1 MTKFQYIGSGGKRPR
16 TPTITNDNL
25 FSKDKVEILL
35 GVGEG
40 EIEGLEDGLKSFFAG
55 DVPLHDKDGNPII
68 KELVASEKKGGSTP
82 TTITFTLGGESAS
95 TSVGVNI
102 LQKSPVVRYTPENF
116 RGKINKLDIRITVA
130 QLFHETAGGDVLNNI
145 AQFRI
150 EYKTARGADPW
161 VVLDFSNATPLA
173 ADLIPPLSNIT
184 FSVGSHTDGKNKY
197 LLTGK
202 TGSGFVIDFRT
213 DVPTIT
219 DDDYVIRITKFNAD
233 TDNSTNTK
241 TACDII
247 FDSFQ
252 ILAQPTRTFSNTA
265 LMHVTGRANDQ
276 FSDIPDF
283 YGIYKGLITK
293 VPTNRVENSV
303 GAGCY
308 PNPVWTGA
316 LIKRWHSNPAWVLYD
331 LLDNPRY
338 GMRKY
343 APTLNI
349 YTQDFYDVGVY
360 CDNAV
365 GNGFGTGDEKRYTMN
380 ITLAENQN
388 GWETLQNL
396 AGAFDAVLYDDGEGN
411 VRLKVDRWVEPRV
424 LFTPETVTLE
434 GFNYSF
440 TDINTQ
446 YNSITVSFTNPQRG
460 WQETRLKVKND
471 TFIALN
477 GEIPLDFVA
486 VGCTSESEALRRAN
500 ARLLT
505 ATTEKTIAA
514 FTTTRLGLILDPLEI
529 VYIADPLLGWGM
541 TGRISHVGGTKIY
554 LRDPLEVT
562 LATQANLILQTT
574 TGLFKAVVMAIDDKT
589 FQVLTNTTAFLDADI
604 PEYAQFTLGNFTTT
618 DGAIFKEAK
627 PFRITAIEPSKDYN
641 TFQLTALEVN
651 PEKYD
656 ILGNPDHPEILIDTD
671 NYTGLN
677 LRQLFEDKN
686 HSLSRQYSG
695 VTFTFDGT
703 LEQQANSF
711 LLLCAA
717 DVNGY
722 AITIGDWTGL
732 LPVGVKPKLVFKGNV
747 KIMGRGGKGGAGG
760 YAYFEAPTRNG
771 YQATVRLGRGEN
783 GQNGGNGL
791 FLDYPVD
798 IQLESG
804 TNVELLG
811 GYGGGRGERGRLLA
825 KNKQFA
831 SHNGD
836 SWYDQYWFNNATVT
850 YPRVEDSS
858 GNQSI
863 SGILTVEGVET
874 MFSAWQANIAVPA
887 SGGSGGLP
895 FGAAGDSGYLTSTA
909 QSGWVIV
916 PNAVKPTPNGVSA
929 TKTERGTR
937 QNTQSYSLPSS
948 SASIVSG
955 VGAAGELEAF
965 LDFPLQPQSYGVGEE
980 VLDFYNTS
988 ALALSQGNQGIGIVN
1003 HANLNIASLGA
1014 WSVLRYNTISGYTT
1028 LTG

>member
-1 MTKFQYIGSGGKRPR
+1 MPTILMTSNEMTKFQYIGSGGKRPR

-35 GVGEG
+35 GIGEG

-68 KELVASEKKGGSTP
+68 KELVAAEYVGSNTP
-82 TTITFTLGGESAS
+82 ETITFTLGGESAS

-130 QLFHETAGGDVLNNI
+130 QLFHETAGGDVLNNT

-150 EYKTARGADPW
+150 EYKTARGSDPW
-161 VVLDFSNATPLA
+161 IVLDFSNATPT
-173 ADLIPPLSNIT
+173 DFTPPLSGVNFT
-184 FSVGSHTDGKNKY
+184 VGSHTDTKNKY
-197 LLTGK
+197 LLEGK

-213 DVPTIT
+213 DVPTLT
-219 DDDYVIRITKFNAD
+219 NDDYMIRVTKFNPD
-233 TDNSTNTK
+233 TDASATTK
-241 TACDII
+241 TACDIV

-252 ILAQPTRTFSNTA
+252 VLAQPTRTFTNTA

-276 FSDIPDF
+276 FNDIPDF

-331 LLDNPRY
+331 LLDNPHY

-562 LATQANLILQTT
+562 LATQADLILQTT
-574 TGLFKAVVMAIDDKT
+574 TGLFKAVVMALDEKT
-589 FQVLTNTTAFLDADI
+589 FEVLTNTTAFLAADI
-604 PEYAQFTLGNFTTT
+604 PEYAQYTLGKFTTV

-651 PEKYD
+651 PDKYD

-732 LPVGVKPKLVFKGNV
+732 LPPDVKPKLVFKGAV
-747 KIMGRGGKGGAGG
+747 KVMGRGGKGGDGG
-760 YAYFEAPTRNG
+760 GVSSSLIGLYIYPSVPDWVSE
-771 YQATVRLGRGEN
+771 QAKGKIGGDG
-783 GQNGGNGL
+783 GQA
-791 FLDYPVD
+791 FYLDYPVD
-798 IQLESG
+798 
-804 TNVELLG
+804 VEIEAGAEVEFIG
-811 GYGGGRGERGRLLA
+811 GYGGG
-825 KNKQFA
+825 
-831 SHNGD
+831 
-836 SWYDQYWFNNATVT
+836 Y
-850 YPRVEDSS
+850 
-858 GNQSI
+858 
-863 SGILTVEGVET
+863 
-874 MFSAWQANIAVPA
+874 
-887 SGGSGGLP
+887 
-895 FGAAGDSGYLTSTA
+895 GADG
-909 QSGWVIV
+909 
-916 PNAVKPTPNGVSA
+916 
-929 TKTERGTR
+929 
-937 QNTQSYSLPSS
+937 
-948 SASIVSG
+948 ASIVSTAGFYEVNKEYRISGAGGGGGFPYGEAGAGGQSPPYSFG
-955 VGAAGELEAF
+955 VPSGSSGTKENGGALTPTNPPFYIQIFSNVGYLVHGQGAAGL
-965 LDFPLQPQSYGVGEE
+965 PRSE
-980 VLDFYNTS
+980 VNNPVPHYTS
-988 ALALSQGNQGIGIVN
+988 AVNPILGIFTRQGPRVNGTQGIGVINEGNMNVT
-1003 HANLNIASLGA
+1003 ALGA
-1014 WSVLRYNTISGYTT
+1014 WSVLRYNTASGYTT

>member
-1 MTKFQYIGSGGKRPR
+1 MPTILMTSNEMTKFQYIGSGGKRPR

-35 GVGEG
+35 GIGEG

-55 DVPLHDKDGNPII
+55 DVPLQDKDGNPII
-68 KELVASEKKGGSTP
+68 KELVAAEYVGSNTP
-82 TTITFTLGGESAS
+82 ETITFTLGGESAS

-116 RGKINKLDIRITVA
+116 RGKINKLDIRITIA
-130 QLFHETAGGDVLNNI
+130 QLFHETAAGDVLNNT

-150 EYKTARGADPW
+150 EYKTARGSDPW
-161 VVLDFSNATPLA
+161 VVLDFSNATPT
-173 ADLIPPLSNIT
+173 DFTPPLSGVNFT
-184 FSVGSHTDGKNKY
+184 VGSHTDGKNKY

-213 DVPTIT
+213 DVTTLT
-219 DDDYVIRITKFNAD
+219 DDDYVIRVTKFNPD
-233 TDNSTNTK
+233 TDASATTK
-241 TACDII
+241 TACDIV

-252 ILAQPTRTFSNTA
+252 VLAQPTRTFTNTA
-265 LMHVTGRANDQ
+265 LIHITGRANDQ
-276 FSDIPDF
+276 FNDIPDF

-308 PNPVWTGA
+308 PDPVWTGA
-316 LIKRWHSNPAWVLYD
+316 LTTGWHSNPAWVLYD
-331 LLDNPRY
+331 LLDNPHY

-360 CDNAV
+360 CDNAI

-411 VRLKVDRWVEPRV
+411 VRLKVNRWVEPRV

-446 YNSITVSFTNPQRG
+446 YNSITVSFTNPERG

-500 ARLLT
+500 ARLIT

-541 TGRISHVGGTKIY
+541 TGRISHVIDTKIY
-554 LRDPLEVT
+554 LRDPLNVAVNT
-562 LATQANLILQTT
+562 FASLILQTT
-574 TGLFKAVVMAIDDKT
+574 TGLFKSLVLALDDKT
-589 FQVLTNTTAFLDADI
+589 LMVATNVSEFSAADI
-604 PEYAQFTLGNFTTT
+604 PEYAQYSLGNFTTL
-618 DGAIFKEAK
+618 DGLIFKEAK

-651 PEKYD
+651 PIKYD
-656 ILGNPDHPEILIDTD
+656 ALGDDDNPILLIDRDTS
-671 NYTGLN
+671 NLN
-677 LRQLFEDKN
+677 LRQHFANQGFLLTKE
-686 HSLSRQYSG
+686 YTT
-695 VTFTFDGT
+695 VTFVIDGT
-703 LEQQANSF
+703 LEQQSGTF
-711 LLLCAA
+711 LLIHGASTN
-717 DVNGY
+717 DY
-722 AITIGDWTGL
+722 ALTIGDWTGL
-732 LPVGVKPKLVFKGNV
+732 LPLGVKPKIIIKGAV
-747 KIMGRGGKGGAGG
+747 KIMGRGGKGGQGG
-760 YAYFEAPTRNG
+760 FAYAKAVGNTFSTEVFIG
-771 YQATVRLGRGEN
+771 YGES
-783 GQNGGNGL
+783 GEDGADAVL
-791 FLDYPVD
+791 LDYALD
-798 IQLESG
+798 LE
-804 TNVELLG
+804 VEADAVLEIYG
-811 GYGGGRGERGRLLA
+811 GYGGGYGGRGCVLSDFVYYSSDHVYPVANGEAIGLITRSICLNPNTIRLIAGAGGAGGYPYGEGGASGQQFEIGLGVLRGSL
-825 KNKQFA
+825 
-831 SHNGD
+831 
-836 SWYDQYWFNNATVT
+836 
-850 YPRVEDSS
+850 
-858 GNQSI
+858 
-863 SGILTVEGVET
+863 
-874 MFSAWQANIAVPA
+874 AVPA
-887 SGGSGGLP
+887 GGSSNKTDAGVSSVAQEYIGTIYTNNDGKINSVGSLKNYQLYNGEGQNGRPSAVTRNPQGYKLTPAEIPLHTRTGGSP
-895 FGAAGDSGYLTSTA
+895 ANGSQGTGIINRGNLTLT
-909 QSGWVIV
+909 V
-916 PNAVKPTPNGVSA
+916 NGVALINSD
-929 TKTERGTR
+929 
-937 QNTQSYSLPSS
+937 L
-948 SASIVSG
+948 
-955 VGAAGELEAF
+955 
-965 LDFPLQPQSYGVGEE
+965 YGDE
-980 VLDFYNTS
+980 S
-988 ALALSQGNQGIGIVN
+988 
-1003 HANLNIASLGA
+1003 
-1014 WSVLRYNTISGYTT
+1014 WP
-1028 LTG
+1028 

>member
-1 MTKFQYIGSGGKRPR
+1 MPTILMMSNKMTKFQYIGSGGKRPR

-35 GVGEG
+35 GIGEG

-130 QLFHETAGGDVLNNI
+130 QLFHETAGGDVLNNT

-150 EYKTARGADPW
+150 EYKTARGSDPW
-161 VVLDFSNATPLA
+161 VVLDFSNATPT
-173 ADLIPPLSNIT
+173 DFTPPLSGVNFT
-184 FSVGSHTDGKNKY
+184 VGSHTDGKNKY
-197 LLTGK
+197 LLEGK

-213 DVPTIT
+213 DVTTLT
-219 DDDYVIRITKFNAD
+219 DDDYIIRVTKFNPD
-233 TDNSTNTK
+233 TDASATTK
-241 TACDII
+241 TACDIV

-252 ILAQPTRTFSNTA
+252 VLAQPTRTFSNTA

-276 FSDIPDF
+276 FNDIPDF

-316 LIKRWHSNPAWVLYD
+316 LTTGWHSNPAWVLYD

-360 CDNAV
+360 CDNTV

-446 YNSITVSFTNPQRG
+446 YNSITVSFTNPERG

-500 ARLLT
+500 ARLIT

-562 LATQANLILQTT
+562 LATQADLILQTT
-574 TGLFKAVVMAIDDKT
+574 TGLFKAVVMALDKKT
-589 FQVLTNTTAFLDADI
+589 FEVLTNTTAFLAADI
-604 PEYAQFTLGNFTTT
+604 PEYAQYTLGKFTTV

-671 NYTGLN
+671 NSTGLN

-717 DVNGY
+717 DVNSY
-722 AITIGDWTGL
+722 ALTVGDWTGL
-732 LPVGVKPKLVFKGNV
+732 LPVGVKPKLVFKGAV
-747 KIMGRGGKGGAGG
+747 KVMGRGGKGGNGGDLIPISPIYGG
-760 YAYFEAPTRNG
+760 YYEYYYGRD
-771 YQATVRLGRGEN
+771 LGRPNYSQVSIMGGHRGED
-783 GQNGGNGL
+783 GGNAV
-791 FLDYPVD
+791 FTDYPVD
-798 IQLESG
+798 IELAAG
-804 TNVELLG
+804 ANVELIG
-811 GYGGGRGERGRLLA
+811 GYGGGYGSDAGAVLIQEQWLLESVQNV
-825 KNKQFA
+825 KDCVK
-831 SHNGD
+831 
-836 SWYDQYWFNNATVT
+836 
-850 YPRVEDSS
+850 RVQ
-858 GNQSI
+858 G
-863 SGILTVEGVET
+863 
-874 MFSAWQANIAVPA
+874 
-887 SGGSGGLP
+887 SGGSGGWP
-895 FGAAGDSGYLTSTA
+895 FGQGGSAGGIAQNPVHAVPSGASGDKENAGGLQTANSPFMVVRPMQYSGGQGAIQHSLGSAGRPLSALGNPVVPYL
-909 QSGWVIV
+909 
-916 PNAVKPTPNGVSA
+916 
-929 TKTERGTR
+929 
-937 QNTQSYSLPSS
+937 L
-948 SASIVSG
+948 
-955 VGAAGELEAF
+955 F
-965 LDFPLQPQSYGVGEE
+965 DFPPNTELLTYVGDRTIGE
-980 VLDFYNTS
+980 
-988 ALALSQGNQGIGIVN
+988 QGIGVIN
-1003 HANLNIASLGA
+1003 HGNMTITSLGA
-1014 WSVLRYNTISGYTT
+1014 WSVLRYNTASGYTT